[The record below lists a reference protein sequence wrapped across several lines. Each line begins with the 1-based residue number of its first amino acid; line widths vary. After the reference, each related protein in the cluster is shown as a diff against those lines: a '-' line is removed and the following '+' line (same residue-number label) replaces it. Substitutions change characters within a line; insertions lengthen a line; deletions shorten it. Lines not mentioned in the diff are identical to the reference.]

1 MVVGHEGPGD
11 DEEEE
16 EENKRDIYTVSEERM
31 LLVPGMVVM
40 VRVEGRHRMERN

>member
-11 DEEEE
+11 DE

>member
-11 DEEEE
+11 GDEEEE

-31 LLVPGMVVM
+31 LLVPGMV
-40 VRVEGRHRMERN
+40 RVEGRHRMERN